1 MQDNNR
7 HVENLVGE
15 KKLMYD
21 IIFGDKNDY
30 EIPILE
36 YIGEMNDVDDFTSK
50 VVSNLIASGVKI
62 KEDILVLTVDKKVW
76 ILKIER

>member
-1 MQDNNR
+1 MQNNNR
-7 HVENLVGE
+7 QMENLVGE

-21 IIFGDKNDY
+21 IIFGENMDY

-36 YIGEMNDVDDFTSK
+36 YIEEMNDIDDFTSK

-62 KEDILVLTVDKKVW
+62 KEDILVLTADKKVW
-76 ILKIER
+76 VLKIER